1 MTDRKANLLIT
12 MVFDKDLDIR
22 KQIDTE
28 LALKK
33 EITKDLQHLITGRE
47 IKHFIIA
54 DDEVINKKLTEE
66 RKVGKWIKEEDTLE
80 WDGHSYQCSIC
91 GRSIHLDTEVEDL
104 EDYPYC
110 HCGAEMEG
118 SENENNIN

>member
-1 MTDRKANLLIT
+1 MIAIKDMEMPSCCGECNLTCCKGYDEPWNYCCSIT
-12 MVFDKDLDIR
+12 LTNINLDN
-22 KQIDTE
+22 TE
-28 LALKK
+28 RPSDCPLV
-33 EITKDLQHLITGRE
+33 EI
-47 IKHFIIA
+47 
-54 DDEVINKKLTEE
+54 EE

-91 GRSIHLDTEVEDL
+91 GRSIHLDTEVEGL